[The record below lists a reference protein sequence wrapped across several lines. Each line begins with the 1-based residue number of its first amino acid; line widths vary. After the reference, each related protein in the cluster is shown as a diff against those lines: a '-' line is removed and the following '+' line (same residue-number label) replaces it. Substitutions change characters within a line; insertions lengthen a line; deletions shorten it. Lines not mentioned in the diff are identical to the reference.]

1 LIGTE
6 AMIFGGVTVG
16 HGSIVGAR
24 AVITKDIPPFAIVA
38 GNPAKI
44 IRYRFEKNVIDQ
56 LMKIQWWNWEKE
68 KVERNLD
75 LLADI
80 NKFLEIHGKEYT
92 T

>member
-1 LIGTE
+1 
-6 AMIFGGVTVG
+6 
-16 HGSIVGAR
+16 
-24 AVITKDIPPFAIVA
+24 
-38 GNPAKI
+38 
-44 IRYRFEKNVIDQ
+44 
-56 LMKIQWWNWEKE
+56 MKIQWWNWEKE